1 MGIHLEYSSYAIFPI
16 NAKNPSETID
26 SRTESSFSKILDMKL
41 LIRFIFWLIGWKID
55 PRAPT
60 DIKKCVIVVGP
71 HTSNWD
77 FIIGRMAFVMYGLK
91 PKILIKKELFFPP
104 LGWLMRAIGGIP
116 VDRKKNNNI
125 TDLAVKLFNENEKL
139 YMVFTPEGTR
149 SYNPNWKKGFY
160 YIAIKAKVPVYICY
174 MDYQKK
180 IGGFH
185 SIFHPTGNVD
195 ADIAYIKSVMG
206 QFKGKFPENGVY

>member
-1 MGIHLEYSSYAIFPI
+1 
-16 NAKNPSETID
+16 
-26 SRTESSFSKILDMKL
+26 MKYLVRFL
-41 LIRFIFWLIGWKID
+41 LKLFGWKID
-55 PRAPT
+55 QHSPEGI
-60 DIKKCVIVVGP
+60 DKCVIVVGP

-206 QFKGKFPENGVY
+206 QFKGRFPENGVY